1 MLRLLNIVFLIAF
14 LLSTLVQYN
23 DPDSALW
30 MTIYLSAALMC
41 MAQHRQKLPAFVPMV
56 FALISII
63 WIGLLLPSFIN
74 IVSWAEIVESISMK
88 TEAVEEAREVGGLAL
103 VLLWSVVLAV
113 HGLGKA
119 RRSGESSNA

>member
-1 MLRLLNIVFLIAF
+1 V
-14 LLSTLVQYN
+14 
-23 DPDSALW
+23 DD
-30 MTIYLSAALMC
+30 YLSVSCIDVHGSTQTEATCFCAN
-41 MAQHRQKLPAFVPMV
+41 
-56 FALISII
+56 
-63 WIGLLLPSFIN
+63 GLRSHFDNLDWSVATSFIN